1 MEAARR
7 ATGDDV
13 ATLARLAAQAVAEQ
27 AGERGGEVWA
37 QRETRPLPAE
47 ASLMAA
53 IEDPCQLVV
62 AGTID
67 GVVLGYGAARLE
79 RLRNDELL
87 GVVTD
92 LFVEPEA
99 RGVGVGEELIGE
111 ILQWCEHH
119 GCLGVDALALPGN
132 RDTKNFFETFGFTAR
147 ALIVHRR
154 LAPPPGEAP
163 P

>member
-1 MEAARR
+1 M
-7 ATGDDV
+7 
-13 ATLARLAAQAVAEQ
+13 ATLARLAEQAVAEQ

-47 ASLMAA
+47 ASLKAA

-99 RGVGVGEELIGE
+99 RGVGVGEELIGR
-111 ILQWCEHH
+111 ILEWCEHH

-132 RDTKNFFETFGFTAR
+132 RETKNFFETFGFTAR

-154 LAPPPGEAP
+154 LAPPASEAP